1 MLENNKYKPLITAI
15 LVIGLLITILSTV
28 YNWRI
33 LPRIKYYKSTAGII
47 ERALNNSAE
56 EEYESLL
63 SCSNRLVL
71 LGLLGLIIILG
82 SIGLLTNNPAPR
94 NGFEQYI

>member
-1 MLENNKYKPLITAI
+1 MLKNNEYKPLITAI
-15 LVIGLLITILSTV
+15 LIIGLLITILSTI

-33 LPRIKYYKSTAGII
+33 LPRIKYYESTTGII

-56 EEYESLL
+56 KEYESLL
-63 SCSNRLVL
+63 SNSNKLVL

-82 SIGLLTNNPAPR
+82 STGLLINKDAEHEPLML
-94 NGFEQYI
+94 I

>member
-33 LPRIKYYKSTAGII
+33 LPRIKYYESTTGII

-82 SIGLLTNNPAPR
+82 SIGLLTNR
-94 NGFEQYI
+94 NDEYESLMLI

>member
-1 MLENNKYKPLITAI
+1 MLKNNEYKPLITAI
-15 LVIGLLITILSTV
+15 LVIGLLITILSTI

-33 LPRIKYYKSTAGII
+33 LPRIKYYESTAGII
-47 ERALNNSAE
+47 ERALNDSAE

-71 LGLLGLIIILG
+71 LGLLGLIIILS
-82 SIGLLTNNPAPR
+82 SIGLLINKDAEHEPLML
-94 NGFEQYI
+94 I

>member
-1 MLENNKYKPLITAI
+1 MRNNKYKPLITAI
-15 LVIGLLITILSTV
+15 LVIGVIITVLSTI

-33 LPRIKYYKSTAGII
+33 LPRIRYYESTTGII
-47 ERALNNSAE
+47 ERALNHSAE

-71 LGLLGLIIILG
+71 LGLIGLVIILG
-82 SIGLLTNNPAPR
+82 SIGLLINNSAPR
-94 NGFEQYI
+94 NSFEQYI